1 MENEGTNIILLVV
14 TGCLGML
21 ILVAGII
28 LFVVTYQKRVLSQK
42 NDFQRQLLS
51 ATVQVEE
58 NERERIAK
66 NLHDDLGILLTGL
79 RQNLNKAARNAGDLP
94 LLEEINKH
102 NNQLLDESLKTVRET
117 VKDLTPKNLSKYGYL
132 GVLRDLCAQLN
143 KGGHVTVELHEEDVP
158 EFSQKKALQLYRLS
172 KELLNNILKHAQPQ
186 YISIA
191 FAARESGCRMRISH
205 NGQGISNEAVR
216 QLSGEGK
223 GLGLKSIES
232 RAQLINA
239 GVHYHAGTDTEKPYV
254 EVIIA
259 YEDRKTN

>member
-1 MENEGTNIILLVV
+1 
-14 TGCLGML
+14 ML
-21 ILVAGII
+21 ILVVSII
-28 LFVVTYQKRVLSQK
+28 LFVVYYQKRVLSQK
-42 NDFQRQLLS
+42 NDFQKQLLS

-79 RQNLNKAARNAGDLP
+79 RQDLNKAARNAGDRQ
-94 LLEEINKH
+94 LLEEIHKH
-102 NNQLLDESLKTVRET
+102 SNQLLDESLKTVRET

-132 GVLRDLCAQLN
+132 GVLRELCAQLN
-143 KGGHVTVELHEEDVP
+143 KAGHVTVELHEDSVP

-172 KELLNNILKHAQPQ
+172 KELLNNILKHAQPAH
-186 YISIA
+186 ITIA
-191 FAARESGCRMRISH
+191 FEAGADNCHMRITH
-205 NGQGISNEAVR
+205 NGAGISNEAVR
-216 QLSGEGK
+216 QLSREGK

-239 GVHYHAGTDTEKPYV
+239 GVYYHAGASTEKPYV

-259 YEDRKTN
+259 YEHQETN